1 MSIDGIG
8 SDTEKAYTR
17 DFRRRQ
23 ILQLV
28 EFRYGIMGWNLSV
41 EARFTKGTDRD
52 FIEAHR
58 ADGTVERTS
67 FPKKGAFPHDAVH
80 LIVERRLGF
89 EHGFWGRIA
98 AGASPEE
105 IAAIAKAGG
114 HASSVRAA
122 EPAVE
127 ITELIHAERLV
138 ECFEAE
144 MWSNSADNATFRS
157 ILDAACSQSKLLS
170 PRLSDEEINDIRTE
184 LRDSLKAWRELAVGE
199 SLTLHA
205 VW

>member
-1 MSIDGIG
+1 M
-8 SDTEKAYTR
+8 E
-17 DFRRRQ
+17 
-23 ILQLV
+23 V
-28 EFRYGIMGWNLSV
+28 
-41 EARFTKGTDRD
+41 RFTKGTDRD
-52 FIEAHR
+52 FIEVHR
-58 ADGTVERTS
+58 TDGTVARTS

-105 IAAIAKAGG
+105 IAAIAQAGG

-144 MWSNSADNATFRS
+144 MWSNSADNASFRS
-157 ILDAACSQSKLLS
+157 VLDAACSQSKVVS
-170 PRLSDEEINDIRTE
+170 PPVSDQELSDIRAE
-184 LRDSLKAWRELAVGE
+184 LRHSSKAWRELPVGG
-199 SLTLHA
+199 SLTLIILMA
-205 VW
+205 